1 MYLFRA
7 AVAVMRLLEPRLVGQ
22 PFEVVAYDLTHL
34 PQTWDADTFATA
46 ADSIDLTEAR
56 FAALLEAAGL
66 P

>member
-1 MYLFRA
+1 
-7 AVAVMRLLEPRLVGQ
+7 MRLLEPRLVGQ

-46 ADSIDLTEAR
+46 AEGIELTEAR